1 MASLQAIA
9 TKRVNAVRTIEKAS
23 TALASN
29 LGIEIKPL
37 PNVTKFDP
45 AYAQAMQLEH
55 LAGILLNIAIAT
67 KSAKETDFEMA
78 SAEVVEVDA
87 AEAEDTEETTK
98 PKKGKKNA
106 K

>member
-1 MASLQAIA
+1 MASQAAIA

-23 TALASN
+23 TALASKLN
-29 LGIEIKPL
+29 IEIKPL

-45 AYAQAMQLEH
+45 AYAQAVQLEH
-55 LAGILLNIAIAT
+55 LAGILQSIAVAT
-67 KSAKETDFEMA
+67 SAAHVTEFDSVDNGLGATVE
-78 SAEVVEVDA
+78 SEEVEKA
-87 AEAEDTEETTK
+87 T